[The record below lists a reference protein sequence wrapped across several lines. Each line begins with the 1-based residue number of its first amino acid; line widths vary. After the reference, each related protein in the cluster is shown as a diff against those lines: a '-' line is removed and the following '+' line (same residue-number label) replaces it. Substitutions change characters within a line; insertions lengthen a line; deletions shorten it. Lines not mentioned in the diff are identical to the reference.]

1 MNCIELQ
8 QLINRCACAGVIDP
22 NAITTS
28 LPAIAEIIN
37 ITVEV
42 VQQEDIEALLAITA
56 DFTNF
61 PTSDEA
67 TLLTVA
73 ISEQLMLVDMH
84 LARWFL
90 DALLRDADPE
100 LRAEVAMGFQHD
112 VYERPY
118 CCSYSIPD

>member
-1 MNCIELQ
+1 MNCRELQ
-8 QLINRCACAGVIDP
+8 QLINRCGCAGVIDP

-28 LPAIAEIIN
+28 LSAIAEIIN
-37 ITVEV
+37 FTVEV

-73 ISEQLMLVDMH
+73 ISEQLMSIDMH

-100 LRAEVAMGFQHD
+100 LRAEVAMGFQNE
-112 VYERPY
+112 VYDRHY
-118 CCSYSIPD
+118 CCAYSIPD